1 MFITVTCQADEA
13 SAYIEHYES
22 SGFQLVSKTY
32 EEGIATIVLRGYSSS
47 QVAMESYYNPNT
59 QAHLEFS
66 DGTTS
71 KLHVRR
77 SCWMDD

>member
-1 MFITVTCQADEA
+1 MLITVTCAAQDVND
-13 SAYIEHYES
+13 YIEYHES
-22 SGFQLVSKTY
+22 SGFDLVSKTY
-32 EEGIATIVLRGYSSS
+32 EEGIATLTFRGYSSA
-47 QVAMESYYNPNT
+47 QIGLESYYNPSV

-77 SCWMDD
+77 SYWADE